1 MRLSSLRASALAFAG
16 LLFFVTTASAAE
28 IRVMISGGL
37 TAAYKVLVPE
47 FERAT
52 GHTVVT
58 AYGPSMGTTVNAIPV
73 RLERGEPADVLIM
86 VGYALKDLA
95 DKGKVIP
102 DSRIDLVKSPIGVA
116 VKSGA
121 PKPDISSADALKRA
135 LLAAKTIAYSDSAS
149 GVYVSTEMFRKLGI
163 IEEMKD
169 KAKKIPATPVAEI
182 GLQQISELKPVQG
195 IDIVGRLP
203 DDLQKITVFS
213 AGIAV
218 VSKEPEAGKALIKFL
233 ASPAARDSI
242 VKSGLDPI
250 PSGATN

>member
-1 MRLSSLRASALAFAG
+1 
-16 LLFFVTTASAAE
+16 
-28 IRVMISGGL
+28 
-37 TAAYKVLVPE
+37 
-47 FERAT
+47 
-52 GHTVVT
+52 
-58 AYGPSMGTTVNAIPV
+58 
-73 RLERGEPADVLIM
+73 
-86 VGYALKDLA
+86 
-95 DKGKVIP
+95 
-102 DSRIDLVKSPIGVA
+102 
-116 VKSGA
+116 
-121 PKPDISSADALKRA
+121 
-135 LLAAKTIAYSDSAS
+135 
-149 GVYVSTEMFRKLGI
+149 MFQKLGI
-163 IEEMKD
+163 VDQMKD
-169 KAKKIPATPVAEI
+169 KATKIPATPVGEIVAKGEAEI